1 MDDVINIKIYLRSFS
16 KAIADKEKKR
26 ERQN

>member
-16 KAIADKEKKR
+16 KAIADKEKER